1 MCLRSLSKRRP
12 IYGHGHS
19 IAMPYIVHFSGVGR
33 ERERLETSDKTRER
47 GESACRLPHCR
58 QCRPTSYLLEEPPD
72 GSAIYKE
79 LKERSP
85 LCHFARVDCRT
96 KPILNISSHFALSS
110 KPIYGWS
117 GRGVED
123 ALRLGCRVRRTC
135 CILHNPETARENTR
149 DRASDNLL
157 DRAFVRASRPRPTAR
172 LGRFASL
179 SSVLSRIIRSRPP
192 QADFN
197 LFKWLM

>member
-19 IAMPYIVHFSGVGR
+19 IAMPYIVHFSGVG
-33 ERERLETSDKTRER
+33 RERLETSDKTRER

-135 CILHNPETARENTR
+135 CILHNPETDGQREHSR
-149 DRASDNLL
+149 SRLGQSAGSGIRPGQPAAAD
-157 DRAFVRASRPRPTAR
+157 RPRPA
-172 LGRFASL
+172 GSL
-179 SSVLSRIIRSRPP
+179 RI
-192 QADFN
+192 A
-197 LFKWLM
+197 